1 MTRRRKSSRR
11 AKLIGLGF
19 RVDIHRHV
27 GNAAPGRSKRTKQT
41 QFRSSST
48 GKLAPWALLW
58 HVLRYA
64 KPKDRMTLPSPIRA
78 DYLDGIR
85 SRVAAYPSVA
95 LALQGG
101 GALGSYQAGVMDA
114 LTAADIH
121 PTQVV
126 GVSIGAVNAALIA
139 GNAPDRRIE
148 RMIEF
153 WERVTTTS
161 AWLPTPWGEAPRR
174 AFNLMNAG
182 LAMLRG
188 AAGFFTPRPLNP
200 WFAPSGFEGATSFYD
215 TSPLRKTLLEL
226 VDWELLNS
234 GVTRIAVGA
243 VDVRSGNFRYFDSAH
258 QKIGPEHIMAS
269 GALPPGF
276 PGVEIDGVTYWD
288 GGLVSNT
295 PLQYLLEFEKQVDTL
310 VFQVDLF
317 NARGDVP
324 QDMPAVLARQKEILY
339 SSRTR
344 NNTDAFRRSHVA
356 RARLRDA
363 LKRLPADRLTDED
376 RAFLLQTEDT
386 PQINILHLIYQHRPH
401 EGDAQDY
408 EFSRASMLDHW
419 AAGRADTVRTLSRP
433 ERLDKPSEKDGV
445 KIFDVH
451 HPKEEVV
458 T

>member
-1 MTRRRKSSRR
+1 
-11 AKLIGLGF
+11 
-19 RVDIHRHV
+19 
-27 GNAAPGRSKRTKQT
+27 
-41 QFRSSST
+41 
-48 GKLAPWALLW
+48 
-58 HVLRYA
+58 
-64 KPKDRMTLPSPIRA
+64 MTLPYPIRA
-78 DYLDGIR
+78 DHIEQIR

-101 GALGSYQAGVMDA
+101 GALGSYQAGVMEA
-114 LTAADIH
+114 LTTAQIN

-126 GVSIGAVNAALIA
+126 GVSIGAINAALIA
-139 GNAPDRRIE
+139 GNAPERRMARIT
-148 RMIEF
+148 EF

-174 AFNLMNAG
+174 WFNLMNAG
-182 LAMLRG
+182 LSMVRG
-188 AAGFFTPRPLNP
+188 AAG
-200 WFAPSGFEGATSFYD
+200 GATSFYD
-215 TSPLRKTLLEL
+215 TSALRATLLEL
-226 VDWELLNS
+226 VDWELLNA
-234 GVTRIAVGA
+234 GPTRIAVGA

-258 QKIGPEHIMAS
+258 ERLAPEHIMAS

-276 PGVEIDGVTYWD
+276 PGIEIDGVTYWD

-324 QDMPAVLARQKEILY
+324 LDMPAVLTRQKEILY

-344 NNTDAFRRSHVA
+344 NNTDAFRRAHVA

-363 LKRLPADRLTDED
+363 LKRLPSEALTADD
-376 RAFLLQTEDT
+376 RAFLDQTEDT
-386 PQINILHLIYQHRPH
+386 PQINILHLIYQHPPH
-401 EGDAQDY
+401 EGDAQDF

-419 AAGRADTVRTLSRP
+419 AAGRSDTVRTLSRP

-445 KIFDVH
+445 KIFDVQ
-451 HPKEEVV
+451 HPKEEIVA
-458 T
+458 